1 MNLALQSNIFK
12 LQDFMLQQKQAE
24 TETIHHFSE
33 GIYARE
39 LRIPAGVCVVGALH
53 KTRHFMLVSKGR
65 CSIATHEG
73 AEIVEAPYM
82 VETTPGIKRVIY
94 AETDTIMTTF
104 HVTNETDIDKIAE
117 QILVPENIQ

>member
-12 LQDFMLQQKQAE
+12 LQDFMLQQEQAE
-24 TETIHHFSE
+24 TETIHHFSD

-39 LRIPAGVCVVGALH
+39 LRIPAGVCIVGALH
-53 KTRHFMLVSKGR
+53 KTKHFMMVSKGR

-73 AEIVEAPYM
+73 STVVEAPYI
-82 VETTPGIKRVIY
+82 VETQPGIKRVVY

-104 HVTNETDIDKIAE
+104 HVTNETDIEKIAE
-117 QILVPENIQ
+117 QILVQENI

>member
-1 MNLALQSNIFK
+1 MNLAVQSNIFK
-12 LQDFMLQQKQAE
+12 LQDFMLQREQAE
-24 TETIHHFSE
+24 TETIHHFSD

-53 KTRHFMLVSKGR
+53 KTKHFMMVSKGK

-73 AEIVEAPYM
+73 AQFVEAPYM

-94 AETDTIMTTF
+94 AETDTVMTTF

-117 QILVPENIQ
+117 QILVRENI

>member
-12 LQDFMLQQKQAE
+12 LQELMLTQEQAE
-24 TETIHHFSE
+24 TETFHHFSD

-39 LRIPAGVCVVGALH
+39 LRIPAGVCIVGALH
-53 KTRHFMLVSKGR
+53 KTRHFVMVSKGK

-73 AEIVEAPYM
+73 SQIVEAPYM
-82 VETTPGIKRVIY
+82 VETQPGIKRVVY
-94 AETDTIMTTF
+94 AFTDTIMTTF

-117 QILVPENIQ
+117 QILVPEVE